1 MSKRLTL
8 VLGALLS
15 VFAVSQASAPPPV
28 KIDTDDFGWLRGAF
42 ADSSV
47 AEQNRWTAVKAWG
60 DACIAAHTETV
71 RKEIEALGAKPSALA
86 PQPYG
91 DDPPCALIS
100 SARFALPSI
109 KSWAMFEAGL
119 REARPVFQGFVHA
132 TVLAEKIVQ
141 SKDDAPLA
149 ERLRQAIVGEQILR
163 LGLAWNEGDNAAP
176 QPMSADGARMLYILL
191 WTEIAKRDHA
201 NTAMMQEILAKSGWP
216 KISQVGDEA
225 AEDAWLLVQHADDNP
240 AFQLQALRAMEPL
253 VAKGEVLPKRYAYL
267 SDRVTIKLYG
277 TQVYGT
283 QFYCIDGH
291 RRPKGIGGAA
301 EVDAARKSMGL
312 GSLDDA
318 QKDIDKAFGPH
329 C

>member
-1 MSKRLTL
+1 MRRRLTL
-8 VLGALLS
+8 VLGMLLS
-15 VFAVSQASAPPPV
+15 AFAFSQASVSPPM
-28 KIDTDDFGWLRGAF
+28 KIDTDDFVWLRGAF
-42 ADSSV
+42 ADASITDRN
-47 AEQNRWTAVKAWG
+47 QWTAVKAWG
-60 DACIAAHTETV
+60 DACIAEHMRTV
-71 RKEIEALGAKPSALA
+71 RKEIEALGAKPAALA
-86 PQPYG
+86 SQPYG

-100 SARFALPSI
+100 NARFALPSI
-109 KSWAMFEAGL
+109 KSWPAFAAAL
-119 REARPVFQGFVHA
+119 REARPVFQGFLHA

-141 SKDDAPLA
+141 PKETAPLA
-149 ERLRQAIVGEQILR
+149 ERLRQAIVGEQMLR
-163 LGLAWNEGDNAAP
+163 LGLAWNEGDNAAL
-176 QPMSADGARMLYILL
+176 QPISADGVRVLDILL

-201 NTAMMQEILAKSGWP
+201 NTAMMQEILAKGGWP
-216 KISQVGDEA
+216 RISQVGAEA

-253 VAKGEVLPKRYAYL
+253 VATGEVVPKRYAYL

-283 QFYCIDGH
+283 QFYCIDGL
-291 RRPKGIGGAA
+291 RRPKGIVGAA
-301 EVDAARKSMGL
+301 EVDLARTSVGL